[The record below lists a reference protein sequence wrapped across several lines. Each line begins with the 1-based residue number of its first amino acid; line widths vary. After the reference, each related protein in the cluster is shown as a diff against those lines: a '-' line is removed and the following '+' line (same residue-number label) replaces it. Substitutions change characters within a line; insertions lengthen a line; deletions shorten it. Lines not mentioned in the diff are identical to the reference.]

1 MRVHA
6 ITDVRVRAFIDV
18 RAQYTY
24 VRVHTIRDVRV
35 QTFIDVR
42 VYVRVHKPHL

>member
-18 RAQYTY
+18 RVIFRY
-24 VRVHTIRDVRV
+24 VRVHVVLSTEGRVRRPPWPV
-35 QTFIDVR
+35 GSIGKGR
-42 VYVRVHKPHL
+42 